1 MIDLRFVPLE
11 KPIERPKGGY
21 KRSPFGVGF
30 SRLLDDLERELGY
43 LTAKGITVEAGVARE
58 DIRNDGWPRSS
69 AKYSSPGI
77 RLSFGS
83 RHGPLAY
90 ECATYS
96 SMEGNLRAISQTL
109 TAQRAMER
117 YGAVKSGQQYKGW
130 KALPEG
136 AGQGPIIATAFGST
150 EEAARFLLRTALLN
164 DGDTQRVI
172 DDPEYLRT
180 VYRAAAKRTH
190 PDVLAGN
197 TDLFAQVNSANQMIE
212 VEQSR
217 LAAA

>member
-1 MIDLRFVPLE
+1 MIDLRFVPLAT
-11 KPIERPKGGY
+11 PIPRPTGGY
-21 KRSPFGVGF
+21 RSAPFKVGF
-30 SRLLDDLERELGY
+30 TALLDDLEHELGH
-43 LTAKGITVEAGVARE
+43 LSAKGIAVEASVSRE

-69 AKYSSPGI
+69 AKYAAPGI

-96 SMEGNLRAISQTL
+96 TMEGNLRAISLTL

-136 AGQGPIIATAFGST
+136 DGRGTIIAGAFSSN
-150 EEAARFLLRTALLN
+150 EEAARFLLRTALLRE
-164 DGDTQRVI
+164 GDLAAVLSSADT
-172 DDPEYLRT
+172 LTT
-180 VYRAAAKRTH
+180 VFRAASKRAH
-190 PDVLAGN
+190 PDVETGSAE
-197 TDLFAQVNSANQMIE
+197 LFGQCNAAKVMIE
-212 VEQSR
+212 AHQR
-217 LAAA
+217 GGAA